1 MTRPVRLDVRG
12 FRGWREGTV
21 PLDRPVTLV
30 VGENRSGKSSTV
42 NAIEWCLFGRVV
54 EKKASGIDERAD
66 WEVERRIAKPDSK
79 SDVVNGE
86 DVEVALSVE
95 TDGGVARLVRRRK
108 RGAGAREEDAFS
120 VELADGRK
128 LDEAE
133 AHAWMDARRFPDW
146 ETWRRACCQHQEI
159 LRSRLTVADERSLVV
174 SSLLGMDEHDRLARL
189 LKDQQPG
196 KLVGELD
203 RVLEELDKVVLVRLK
218 TPSEDLFESER
229 KLAALGLE
237 RARLSPALALEVGRG
252 AIDRARRLAEKLGF
266 QAELPSAETEADE
279 PELRKWAEGWPTFVR
294 KQSKTGERLSSAQK
308 TRARLAAE
316 LEQLEP
322 SEERWRKAKAG
333 LETAQSELGD
343 EATQR
348 KLIVESEA
356 KVAAADAG
364 LRAENKTL
372 ALLRETLEV
381 LRETK
386 SADQCPVCDTPVA
399 GLAARLEA
407 TVRKGTGER
416 LAALT
421 AERDQAR
428 KRRDALESSLRTT
441 AKLVAEEKEARKAC
455 EGRRSSVTGLVS
467 QGRLDAGA
475 DLAAAARAEEE
486 SLAAEIA
493 QLESSVAGLDAEL
506 EEHRRDVDR
515 LKEISRW
522 SAAAKRAQKRA
533 DLTALP
539 EWKELQEAV
548 DAAAAF
554 AADLDALGAM
564 AREAQEER
572 SKARED
578 EVNRSLGEYAGLITG
593 SSGAPGSESGLEV
606 RVRVKRTPKGLSY
619 DVEDGDGERALSILN
634 QASLNAISLAM
645 LFAQAEERA
654 KNGAFSMVVLDDPDQ
669 SLDDEHQAGL
679 ARAIERVA
687 KSSPVV
693 AAATPGKLAERVMSH
708 VSLPRRRIRL
718 ASPAERGG
726 ARAPVRIEQQEER

>member
-1 MTRPVRLDVRG
+1 MTRPVRLDIRG

-30 VGENRSGKSSTV
+30 VGENRGGKSSTL

-66 WEVERRIAKPDSK
+66 WQVERRVPRTDSR
-79 SDVVNGE
+79 GE
-86 DVEVALSVE
+86 SADGGEVEVALSVE

-108 RGAGAREEDAFS
+108 RGAGAREEDAFA

-133 AHAWMDARRFPDW
+133 ARAWMDAHRFPDW

-174 SSLLGMDEHDRLARL
+174 SSLLGMEEHDRLARL

-203 RVLEELDKVVLVRLK
+203 DVLAKLDTVVLVRLK

-229 KLAALGLE
+229 KLAGLGLE
-237 RARLSPALALEVGRG
+237 RSRLSPALALEIGRA
-252 AIDRARRLAEKLGF
+252 AIDRARGLAGKLALE
-266 QAELPSAETEADE
+266 AELPPAETEADE
-279 PELRKWAEGWPTFVR
+279 PDLRKWAEGWPAFVR
-294 KQSKTGERLSSAQK
+294 KGSKTGERLSSAQR
-308 TRARLAAE
+308 TRAKLAAE

-322 SEERWRKAKAG
+322 SEERWRRTKEA
-333 LETAQSELGD
+333 LETALREQGD
-343 EATQR
+343 EATQK
-348 KLIVESEA
+348 KLLADEEA
-356 KVAAADAG
+356 KVAAADAA
-364 LRAENKTL
+364 LRTENKTL

-381 LRETK
+381 LRESK

-399 GLAARLEA
+399 GLASRLEA

-428 KRRDALESSLRTT
+428 KRRDALEVSIR
-441 AKLVAEEKEARKAC
+441 AVGKLAAEEKEARKAC

-467 QGRLDAGA
+467 QGRLDGSA

-486 SLAAEIA
+486 ALAAEISA
-493 QLESSVAGLDAEL
+493 LEASSASLDVEL
-506 EEHRRDVDR
+506 EEHRRDADR
-515 LKEISRW
+515 LKELSRW

-572 SKARED
+572 SKAREA

-593 SSGAPGSESGLEV
+593 SGGEDGLEV
-606 RVRVKRTPKGLSY
+606 RVKVKRTPKGLSY
-619 DVEDGDGERALSILN
+619 DVEDADGERALSILN

-654 KNGAFSMVVLDDPDQ
+654 RNGLFSMVVLDDPEQ
-669 SLDDEHQAGL
+669 SLDEEHQAGL
-679 ARAIERVA
+679 AKAIERVA
-687 KSSPVV
+687 RSSPVV
-693 AAATPGKLAERVMSH
+693 AAATPGRFAERVMTH
-708 VSLPRRRIRL
+708 VALPRRSIRL
-718 ASPAERGG
+718 ASPGARGG
-726 ARAPVRIEQQEER
+726 ARAPVRIESQEER